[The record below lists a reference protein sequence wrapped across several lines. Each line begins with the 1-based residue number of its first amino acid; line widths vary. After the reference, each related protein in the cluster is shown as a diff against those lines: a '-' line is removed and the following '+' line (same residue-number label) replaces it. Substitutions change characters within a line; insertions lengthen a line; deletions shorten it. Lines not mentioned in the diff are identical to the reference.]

1 LKRRQLNFTQLRE
14 RAEQAIAEGQA
25 SLSLDQDGSKALE
38 LSHLVEEL
46 RVYQAELEIQNDELI
61 EAQERIAVTMERY
74 RRFFEHLPVPAIVVD
89 ASGFIVETNDQ
100 ACDVLDISRHAAL
113 QRGSLFQL
121 FDFPSRTRL
130 HSLMR
135 TVLEARPYTL
145 ESMTLKVSG
154 SEREAFFD
162 VHVMPLGEQSL
173 KERQILVVLVDRSA
187 EQALRALSLELMQA
201 KLAAEQADAA
211 KSAFLAN
218 MGHELRTPMNALIGL
233 SNLLLDD
240 TDEMTPRQR
249 DYLLKIHDS
258 AAALSSLFNDIL
270 DYSKIEVGSLR
281 LESMPLNLD
290 NILDRT
296 RQLFVPCAD
305 EKGLGLSCTRAPEVP
320 AVLAGDH
327 LRIQQ
332 VLDHLVDNAIEFTER
347 GRVRVRVELA
357 VAPER
362 AASRTAV
369 SERILLRFSIDD
381 TGVGLTPEQCQ
392 ALFAPFQQADMSA
405 SRIHGGAGLGLSL
418 SQRLVELMGGEIGVE
433 SVVGEGSTFWFQVPL
448 RLVETFERPAPGALV
463 RRASAVS
470 ASPPVQP
477 PEPGSVRPLDLA
489 TLYPKL
495 KTLAWMLDSRQS
507 RARRLN
513 IEIESLLLGSSIQA
527 DYAPIAAAIVRLDF
541 ETALSGLRHLAQQQ
555 GWNLPS

>member
-1 LKRRQLNFTQLRE
+1 MKRRPLNFTQLRE
-14 RAEQAIAEGQA
+14 RAERAIAEGQA
-25 SLSLDQDGSKALE
+25 GLSLDPDGSRALE

-46 RVYQAELEIQNDELI
+46 RIYQAELEIQNDELI
-61 EAQERIAVTMERY
+61 HAQERIAGAMERY
-74 RRFFEHLPVPAIVVD
+74 RRLFEHLPVPAVVVD
-89 ASGFIVETNDQ
+89 TGGFIVETNEQ
-100 ACDVLDISRHAAL
+100 ACEVLGISRHVAL

-130 HSLMR
+130 HGLMR
-135 TVLEARPYTL
+135 TALESGPYQL
-145 ESMTLKVSG
+145 ESMALKSSRDG
-154 SEREAFFD
+154 AAFFD
-162 VHVMPLGEQSL
+162 VHIMPLSETTPSD
-173 KERQILVVLVDRSA
+173 RQILVVLVDRSA

-270 DYSKIEVGSLR
+270 DYSKIEAGSLR

-296 RQLFVPCAD
+296 RQLFVPRAD

-357 VAPER
+357 AAPER

-369 SERILLRFSIDD
+369 GERILLRFSIDD
-381 TGVGLTPEQCQ
+381 TGIGLTPEQCKT
-392 ALFAPFQQADMSA
+392 LFAPFQQADMSA
-405 SRIHGGAGLGLSL
+405 SRVHSGTGLGLSL

-433 SVVGEGSTFWFQVPL
+433 SRVGEGSTFWFKVPL

-477 PEPGSVRPLDLA
+477 PKPGSVRPLDLA
-489 TLYPKL
+489 ALYPKL
-495 KTLAWMLDSRQS
+495 KTLAWMLDSRQG
-507 RARRLN
+507 RARRLTV
-513 IEIESLLLGSSIQA
+513 EIESLLLGSSLQA
-527 DYAPIAAAIVRLDF
+527 DYAPIAAAIARLDF

-555 GWNLPS
+555 GWNLPL